1 MPYTPNKRVPFV
13 AINTS
18 EDAAAYQEST
28 GKASTDR
35 LRLTEYL
42 RACGPRGSTTDAAEV
57 ELGLLHQTC
66 SARMKDLI
74 DDGVLANDD
83 LMELFDHELA
93 VPLEFL
99 KKVVEVA
106 LFVSHVRSVR
116 LRRSSKE
123 R

>member
-42 RACGPRGSTTDAAEV
+42 RACGRRGTTTDAAEV
-57 ELGLLHQTC
+57 GLGLLHQTC

-74 DDGVLANDD
+74 DDGVVVRLENTRPTRTGRMARVQV
-83 LMELFDHELA
+83 LVKFCEPQGELF
-93 VPLEFL
+93 
-99 KKVVEVA
+99 
-106 LFVSHVRSVR
+106 S
-116 LRRSSKE
+116 
-123 R
+123 